1 MGRKR
6 LVPRPMPQFHWQGGG
21 KQLQINIWH
30 IQSCKALWGLS
41 NERYD
46 EELHLGAPACICALL
61 RQIDALPSHSIV
73 SLPLGFS
80 ADATSRQQYLAN
92 LIFFLSF
99 FWVWGGGERKT
110 CAPADLRG
118 VPLWCSFLRRP
129 GTKQYQNLTAPECF
143 SNKSTVQYLLESL
156 VFEKDQ

>member
-1 MGRKR
+1 MHNGKEKTRAKTNAA
-6 LVPRPMPQFHWQGGG
+6 VPLTRGGKK

-73 SLPLGFS
+73 SLLLGFS

-92 LIFFLSF
+92 LIFFLFF
-99 FWVWGGGERKT
+99 FWVVKGRHV
-110 CAPADLRG
+110 PVDLRG
-118 VPLWCSFLRRP
+118 VAL
-129 GTKQYQNLTAPECF
+129 
-143 SNKSTVQYLLESL
+143 
-156 VFEKDQ
+156 

>member
-1 MGRKR
+1 MHNGKEKTSAKTNAA
-6 LVPRPMPQFHWQGGG
+6 VPLTRGGG
-21 KQLQINIWH
+21 QLQINIWH

-99 FWVWGGGERKT
+99 FLEGGGMKGRRVHQRICEEWHL
-110 CAPADLRG
+110 D
-118 VPLWCSFLRRP
+118 VPF
-129 GTKQYQNLTAPECF
+129 
-143 SNKSTVQYLLESL
+143 
-156 VFEKDQ
+156 